1 VHKNSFNV
9 LRGHVHALGK
19 RDAPLALAA
28 RIGQLEME
36 HEQLLRRL
44 PPAVQASYAAQRSR
58 AMAEPGSE
66 KWRFPPRLMSAQEEA
81 AFRLEHTDEEEE
93 EVEEEE
99 GGGDHGGSDEPRLGP
114 RKVDAHLPTGGHKR
128 RRD

>member
-1 VHKNSFNV
+1 MI
-9 LRGHVHALGK
+9 G
-19 RDAPLALAA
+19 AA
-28 RIGQLEME
+28 
-36 HEQLLRRL
+36 LRRL

-81 AFRLEHTDEEEE
+81 AFRLEHADDEAEA

-99 GGGDHGGSDEPRLGP
+99 GGGEHGGSEPRLG
-114 RKVDAHLPTGGHKR
+114 RKADAHLPTGGHKR

>member
-1 VHKNSFNV
+1 
-9 LRGHVHALGK
+9 
-19 RDAPLALAA
+19 
-28 RIGQLEME
+28 
-36 HEQLLRRL
+36 
-44 PPAVQASYAAQRSR
+44 
-58 AMAEPGSE
+58 
-66 KWRFPPRLMSAQEEA
+66 MSAQEEA